1 MTTALSSTSVAG
13 CVRFVTTTVRCSM
26 IDAEQLGE
34 NLRQNQQDLAF
45 IWKKLDEQQADISE
59 IRTELSKIKQ
69 EIREDS

>member
-1 MTTALSSTSVAG
+1 MTTALSSTSVAE
-13 CVRFVTTTVRCSM
+13 CVRFVTINVRCSM